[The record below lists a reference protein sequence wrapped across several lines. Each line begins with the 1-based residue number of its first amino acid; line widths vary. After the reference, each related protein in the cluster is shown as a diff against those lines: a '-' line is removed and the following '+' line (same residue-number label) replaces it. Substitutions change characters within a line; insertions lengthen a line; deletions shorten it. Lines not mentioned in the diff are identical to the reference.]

1 MSDGTQAVEIAPN
14 AGTPI
19 SVTAGYIGEPRG
31 DGYEAWREGLW
42 RGFGR
47 VEVEP
52 ATGERIQCRLRLAQ
66 ISNLTLANGFGLSAR
81 FERSRRLLSDQC
93 DDFTLIAASFGPV
106 EVTLSG
112 ASATLQPSEMWL
124 TEMSARCS
132 CSFSGEGAI
141 TATRI
146 PRQELLSICPRA
158 EDGMG
163 VALAN
168 DPAIRQAIA
177 AYSDL
182 SVNTGPLLDP
192 MGRHLLAQH
201 TIDMVALLL
210 KTGPDQ
216 SELAQQRGYSAAR
229 LELIQN
235 DIIKNLSDP
244 CLTIAAVAMRQGC
257 HPKQV
262 QRLFAG
268 TGSTF
273 TEFVL
278 EQRLQQ
284 ARRLL
289 SSPIGGSRKISE
301 IAYDVG
307 FSDLAY
313 FNRTF
318 RSRFGMTP
326 SDCRFDCTVS

>member
-1 MSDGTQAVEIAPN
+1 MPGAEAEPPNPAPASERAAFFRQSGWLMVASIVGGVFMWAVHFLGKSVGPKEYGAFIAYLSVAMCIPTMPLQMVLAHQTAKALATDREREL
-14 AGTPI
+14 AGMI
-19 SVTAGYIGEPRG
+19 
-31 DGYEAWREGLW
+31 
-42 RGFGR
+42 R
-47 VEVEP
+47 V
-52 ATGERIQCRLRLAQ
+52 IWL
-66 ISNLTLANGFGLSAR
+66 
-81 FERSRRLLSDQC
+81 
-93 DDFTLIAASFGPV
+93 
-106 EVTLSG
+106 VTL
-112 ASATLQPSEMWL
+112 LLWL
-124 TEMSARCS
+124 VS
-132 CSFSGEGAI
+132 CV
-141 TATRI
+141 
-146 PRQELLSICPRA
+146 
-158 EDGMG
+158 G
-163 VALAN
+163 V
-168 DPAIRQAIA
+168 
-177 AYSDL
+177 
-182 SVNTGPLLDP
+182 
-192 MGRHLLAQH
+192 LLAQH

-229 LELIQN
+229 LELIHN

-244 CLTIAAVAMRQGC
+244 RLTIAAVAMRQGC

-278 EQRLQQ
+278 EQRLQK

-289 SSPIGGSRKISE
+289 SSPIGGSKKISE

>member
-1 MSDGTQAVEIAPN
+1 
-14 AGTPI
+14 
-19 SVTAGYIGEPRG
+19 
-31 DGYEAWREGLW
+31 
-42 RGFGR
+42 
-47 VEVEP
+47 
-52 ATGERIQCRLRLAQ
+52 
-66 ISNLTLANGFGLSAR
+66 
-81 FERSRRLLSDQC
+81 
-93 DDFTLIAASFGPV
+93 
-106 EVTLSG
+106 
-112 ASATLQPSEMWL
+112 MWL

-182 SVNTGPLLDP
+182 TVNTGPLLGP

-244 CLTIAAVAMRQGC
+244 RLTIAAVAMRQGC

-278 EQRLQQ
+278 EQRLQK

-289 SSPIGGSRKISE
+289 SSPIGGSKKISE